1 LTALQTAVDPHSP
14 TFVAAADGGIGQQ
27 VQVGATL
34 AQVETHDTQTD
45 GPQTDDTQTDDT
57 QTDDTAGDQP

>member
-1 LTALQTAVDPHSP
+1 MTAFQTAVDPHSP
-14 TFVAAADGGIGQQ
+14 TFVAAAGGGIGQQ

-34 AQVETHDTQTD
+34 AQVE
-45 GPQTDDTQTDDT
+45 TDDTQTDDT